1 MLHAGIV
8 KESGCIVDV
17 LHHGMADSASLY
29 LTRIAHDEWRSEAFL
44 VHEPLVEPPVFTQ
57 IEPLIGCIDDD
68 SVIGQAM
75 LIKVTQQPTH
85 VFVDAMDDRQV
96 VAQIGLVLPFHQG
109 TARKAV
115 ALEAIVARSEVA
127 FVCFSLVGIQPSILG
142 NGLSEAVN
150 GPSHGVNLQVECQFH
165 VLVDGHLLRMGS
177 RTTRGVVVPHG
188 LWHRKLHLIEHAKI
202 LHVGEPAT
210 VRSLMVHKH
219 AERLC
224 RIAVVK
230 EFYGMVGDEVCG
242 IALFTNLTQDHL
254 DYHKD
259 MEDYYQAKKMLFDI
273 CDTAIINADDD
284 YSKRLY
290 GEVSCK
296 KLSFSVKENADYYA
310 DGIKIKSTGS
320 SFWFCSGD
328 KSHLIKTRMPGAF
341 NVSNIT
347 AAIAA
352 CLEEGLSIDNIIPAI
367 EEYNGVKGRCEVIPT
382 GRDFTVICDYA
393 HTPDAIENI
402 LRSVKEYTENDLI
415 CLFGCGGNR
424 DAAKRPKMAKAA
436 AKYAD
441 KLIITS
447 DNPRNED
454 PEAIIKDI
462 LTGIED
468 SPVNYDVVAD
478 RRKAIYHALKIA
490 EKGDIIVLAGKGHE
504 DYQILAGMEHIHFDE
519 REVVA
524 EGLRLLEN

>member
-1 MLHAGIV
+1 MKLRDLIENNAVTAIGDTEISSV
-8 KESGCIVDV
+8 TD
-17 LHHGMADSASLY
+17 D
-29 LTRIAHDEWRSEAFL
+29 TR
-44 VHEPLVEPPVFTQ
+44 
-57 IEPLIGCIDDD
+57 
-68 SVIGQAM
+68 
-75 LIKVTQQPTH
+75 KVTEGSL
-85 VFVDAMDDRQV
+85 FVCVKGGSFDGHTAAKEMLEKGAAAVVCERDLGLGDRQILTDNSRKLYG
-96 VAQIGLVLPFHQG
+96 QICSAWFGHPERRMKMIGVTGTNGKTTITNVIKHILTKNGRKTGLVG
-109 TARKAV
+109 T
-115 ALEAIVARSEVA
+115 
-127 FVCFSLVGIQPSILG
+127 IQNEI
-142 NGLSEAVN
+142 
-150 GPSHGVNLQVECQFH
+150 
-165 VLVDGHLLRMGS
+165 
-177 RTTRGVVVPHG
+177 
-188 LWHRKLHLIEHAKI
+188 
-202 LHVGEPAT
+202 
-210 VRSLMVHKH
+210 
-219 AERLC
+219 
-224 RIAVVK
+224 
-230 EFYGMVGDEVCG
+230 GDEVLHTDNTTPMTYDFMQLLAKMADAGCEYVVMEVSSFG
-242 IALFTNLTQDHL
+242 LCQYRIGASYFDVAVFTNLTQDHL

-284 YSKRLY
+284 YGKRLY

-367 EEYNGVKGRCEVIPT
+367 EEYNGVKGRCVVIPM
-382 GRDFTVICDYA
+382 GRDFTVICEYA

-424 DAAKRPKMAKAA
+424 DAAKRPKMARAA

-462 LTGIED
+462 LAGID
-468 SPVNYDVVAD
+468 NSPVNYDVVTD
-478 RRKAIYHALKIA
+478 RREAIYHALKIA
-490 EKGDIIVLAGKGHE
+490 KKGDIIVLAGKGHE